1 VGADEVSLDIDATGY
16 DTAAEALFDGNRRAG
31 AAYETLTGLLAGCG
45 AMAGDDATS
54 ADFAT
59 AYDDS
64 AAEAVAALADLVSSY
79 CSLGVLA
86 GASGNNHRSANA
98 SSVYRQPIPAVD
110 KEDMSQR
117 AVEVAAY
124 TPPTALGGDDPDLP
138 ELWNLIADH
147 LEGYAWPGA
156 DTDQLRSAGNAWNDA
171 AESVDRLAVYTGA
184 ASSELAGQRSPEI
197 RDALDTLD
205 ELDLTGGDLAAAFR
219 DLGQACDDY
228 AEQVET
234 TRETVRGILRDL
246 AIEVG
251 ATIAAGAIGS
261 VFTFGAAAGGS
272 MAAIAARA
280 IIYARRVVN
289 ALKALAKL
297 RSLPALERTAT
308 TIRRLRTKLAKWAK
322 SKPRDERG
330 AIGRPSRPLHPSQR
344 VLLTKRPKCAGDD
357 WGGRVSDNGKG
368 AVWQRQGAT
377 GNADSVRVMDPTDR
391 YSDGYVRFYNE
402 HGQPIGLDGKTNIP
416 GGSKQDGADHTHIPI
431 NADGTYPVPAGW
443 NP

>member
-1 VGADEVSLDIDATGY
+1 MTLHIDATGY
-16 DTAAEALFDGNRRAG
+16 DSAAEALFDGHRRAG
-31 AAYETLTGLLAGCG
+31 AAYEVLTGVLAGCG

-64 AAEAVAALADLVSSY
+64 AAEAVAALAELVSSY

-98 SSVYRQPIPAVD
+98 NSVYRQPIPVVD
-110 KEDMSQR
+110 MDDLSQR

-147 LEGYAWPGA
+147 LEGYTWPGA

-171 AESVDRLAVYTGA
+171 AESVERLSAFTSA
-184 ASSELAGQRSPEI
+184 ASGQLTAQRSPEI

-205 ELDLTGGDLAAAFR
+205 ELDLTGSDLAASFR
-219 DLGQACDDY
+219 DIGQACDDY

-251 ATIAAGAIGS
+251 VTVAAGAVGS

-280 IIYARRVVN
+280 IIYARRVVT

-297 RSLPALERTAT
+297 RALRVLQHTGP
-308 TIRRLRTKLAKWAK
+308 TIRRLRTRLAKWAK

-330 AIGRPSRPLHPSQR
+330 VVGPGANRARHEAYKRQLREEMARPDVRDPKLAEVMKKLWRENGTIGNGSTAAAVRHELETGLPVKGSWHSQKAR
-344 VLLTKRPKCAGDD
+344 DTIVELQRWLRNTPKASASDRAAAETVIQDMRDALAG
-357 WGGRVSDNGKG
+357 R
-368 AVWQRQGAT
+368 
-377 GNADSVRVMDPTDR
+377 
-391 YSDGYVRFYNE
+391 
-402 HGQPIGLDGKTNIP
+402 
-416 GGSKQDGADHTHIPI
+416 
-431 NADGTYPVPAGW
+431 
-443 NP
+443 